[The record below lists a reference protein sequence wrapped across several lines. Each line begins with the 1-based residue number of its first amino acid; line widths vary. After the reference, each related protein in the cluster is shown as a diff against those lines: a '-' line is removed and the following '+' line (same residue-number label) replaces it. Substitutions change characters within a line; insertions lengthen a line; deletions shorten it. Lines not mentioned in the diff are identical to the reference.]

1 MEARSMSK
9 TNRITSSRPTAE
21 GIELTF
27 ERPFSL
33 HGGLKLNRWWFSW
46 WEISR
51 LGLKAILEKERK
63 EK

>member
-1 MEARSMSK
+1 MS
-9 TNRITSSRPTAE
+9 TNRITSSRPTSE

-46 WEISR
+46 DLISE
-51 LGLKAILEKERK
+51 LMSEGILEKERK
-63 EK
+63 SK